1 MKELKFLKENIRRQ
15 LIREYLIH
23 EIGDAG
29 FGGVDIQRTPQ
40 NTILILRVERPGLVI
55 GRRGSKIKNMEAT
68 LEKKF
73 DLTSPLIKVEGT
85 DSPNLSAQIMAEKL
99 ARSIEKGWHFRRAG
113 HSILRRIM
121 EAGARGGQVRMGG
134 KLTGER
140 ARTVKYTSGKVISSG
155 YPSEYI
161 DKGYTAAITKPGIIG
176 VSVKIL
182 RNNVKLPDDVQIK
195 KIQIEKE
202 VVENGRNESENNPQ
216 DEQGRAE

>member
-15 LIREYLIH
+15 LIKEYLIH

-29 FGGVDIQRTPQ
+29 FGGVEIQRTPQ
-40 NTILILRVERPGLVI
+40 NTIVVLRVERPGLVI
-55 GRRGSKIKNMEAT
+55 GRRGSKIKSIEST

-73 DLTSPLIKVEGT
+73 NLTSPLIKVEGT
-85 DSPNLSAQIMAEKL
+85 EDPGLNAQIMAEKL

-121 EAGARGGQVRMGG
+121 DSGARGGQVRMGG

-140 ARTVKYTSGKVISSG
+140 SRSVKYTAGKVISSG
-155 YPSEYI
+155 FPSESI
-161 DKGYTAAITKPGIIG
+161 DKGYAAAMTKPGIIG

-182 RNNVKLPDDVQIK
+182 RKDVKLPDDVFVRKINLTEVIK
-195 KIQIEKE
+195 D
-202 VVENGRNESENNPQ
+202 GRNEGEINTQ
-216 DEQGRAE
+216 DD

>member
-15 LIREYLIH
+15 LIKEYLIH

-29 FGGVDIQRTPQ
+29 FGGVEIQRTPQ
-40 NTILILRVERPGLVI
+40 NTIVVLRVERPGLVI
-55 GRRGSKIKNMEAT
+55 GRRGSKIKSIEST

-73 DLTSPLIKVEGT
+73 NLTSPLIKVEGT
-85 DSPNLSAQIMAEKL
+85 EDPGLNAQIMAEKL

-121 EAGARGGQVRMGG
+121 DSGARGGQVRMGG

-140 ARTVKYTSGKVISSG
+140 SRSVKYTAGKVISSG
-155 YPSEYI
+155 FPSESI
-161 DKGYTAAITKPGIIG
+161 DKGYAAAMTKPGIIG

-182 RNNVKLPDDVQIK
+182 RKDIKLPDDVFVRKINLTEVIK
-195 KIQIEKE
+195 D
-202 VVENGRNESENNPQ
+202 GRNEGEINTQ
-216 DEQGRAE
+216 DD

>member
-40 NTILILRVERPGLVI
+40 NTIVMLRVERPGLVI
-55 GRRGSKIKNMEAT
+55 GRRGSKIKNMEVT

-73 DLTSPLIKVEGT
+73 ALTSPLIKVEGT
-85 DSPNLSAQIMAEKL
+85 EDPGLNAQIMAQKL

-113 HSILRRIM
+113 HSILKRIM
-121 EAGARGGQVRMGG
+121 DSGARGGQVRMGG

-140 ARTVKYTSGKVISSG
+140 SRSVKYTSGKVISSG
-155 YPSEYI
+155 YPSESI
-161 DKGYTAAITKPGIIG
+161 EKGFAVAKTKPGIIG
-176 VSVKIL
+176 ITVKIL
-182 RNNVKLPDDVQIK
+182 RKNVKLPDDIK
-195 KIQIEKE
+195 VGKVNFGE
-202 VVENGRNESENNPQ
+202 VTVDGRNDGKVDTKNE
-216 DEQGRAE
+216 

>member
-15 LIREYLIH
+15 LIREYLMH

-40 NTILILRVERPGLVI
+40 NTIVMLRVERPGLVI
-55 GRRGSKIKNMEAT
+55 GRRGSKIKGMEVT

-73 DLTSPLIKVEGT
+73 ALTSPLIKVEGT
-85 DSPNLSAQIMAEKL
+85 EEPGLNAQIMAQKL

-113 HSILRRIM
+113 HSTLKRIM
-121 EAGARGGQVRMGG
+121 DSGARGGQVRMAG

-140 ARTVKYTSGKVISSG
+140 SRTVKYTSGKVISSG
-155 YPSEYI
+155 HPSESI
-161 DKGYTAAITKPGIIG
+161 QKGFSVAMTKPGIIG

-182 RNNVKLPDDVQIK
+182 RKNVKLPDDIK
-195 KIQIEKE
+195 VGKVKFEE
-202 VVENGRNESENNPQ
+202 VTGSGGNEGKVDTQNE
-216 DEQGRAE
+216 